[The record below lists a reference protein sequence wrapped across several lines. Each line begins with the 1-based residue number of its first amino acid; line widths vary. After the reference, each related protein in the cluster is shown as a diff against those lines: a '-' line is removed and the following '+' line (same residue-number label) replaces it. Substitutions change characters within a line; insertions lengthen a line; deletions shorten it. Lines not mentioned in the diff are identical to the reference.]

1 MRRTNVYYTGKISFS
16 FPSVHK
22 FSGCGLTFSVG
33 NMVRYFGKF
42 PAAQKLGWLGRN
54 VSHDRELIGL
64 LAKNEIC
71 FRRQTKTEGACEC
84 RISGTHVHPLFYP
97 LFALLY

>member
-1 MRRTNVYYTGKISFS
+1 M
-16 FPSVHK
+16 
-22 FSGCGLTFSVG
+22 
-33 NMVRYFGKF
+33 
-42 PAAQKLGWLGRN
+42 GWLGRN

-97 LFALLY
+97 LFALLSAHLKFRWNF

>member
-1 MRRTNVYYTGKISFS
+1 LAGQKI
-16 FPSVHK
+16 
-22 FSGCGLTFSVG
+22 GLTVQKCFTARKLG
-33 NMVRYFGKF
+33 QPGG
-42 PAAQKLGWLGRN
+42 KLGWLGRN

-97 LFALLY
+97 LFYAAFLKLS